1 MTLPL
6 EAALGPGLPAGS
18 APLLLHVFPTFA
30 VGGAQVRFAALANL
44 WGERFRHAVVA
55 LDGRTGCIER
65 IAPGVPIVL
74 LPSPVSAGQGPGRLL
89 AIRRFLA
96 ALDPALL
103 VTSNWGAIDWAAAN
117 LLPPRL
123 PHLHTE
129 DGFGPDEA
137 HGQLQRRI
145 WFRRFVL
152 RGSTLVLP
160 SLTLRRI
167 AEDVWRLPTERL
179 HHIPNGLDLARFAAA
194 SPPPALAIP
203 GKGPVIGTVARLRP
217 EKNLGRLIE
226 ACARLRERGAEF
238 RLLIVGDGPEE
249 ASLKARV
256 RALGLADRTLF
267 AGHHPDPAPLYRA
280 MDVLALSS
288 DTEQMPFSVLEA
300 MASSLPVAA
309 TDVGDIR
316 HMVAAANAPFVSGRD
331 AASLAASLSR
341 LVADEPLRRSIGTA
355 NRAKADA
362 EYDER
367 VMAERYAA
375 LALRLIASARRAA
388 TRSNG

>member
-1 MTLPL
+1 MPGPG
-6 EAALGPGLPAGS
+6 AGGPGLPGGS

-44 WGERFRHAVVA
+44 WGGRFRHAVVA
-55 LDGRTGCIER
+55 LDGRTDCLER
-65 IAPGVPIVL
+65 LSPGAPVAV
-74 LPSPVSAGQGPGRLL
+74 LPSPVTAGQGPGRFL
-89 AIRRFLA
+89 AIRRFLSDLA
-96 ALDPALL
+96 PALL
-103 VTSNWGAIDWAAAN
+103 VTSNWGAIEWAAAN

-137 HGQLQRRI
+137 HGQMPRRV
-145 WFRRFVL
+145 WFRRLVL
-152 RGSTLVLP
+152 RGSTLALP

-167 AEDVWRLPTERL
+167 AEESWRLPPARL
-179 HHIPNGLDLARFAAA
+179 HYIANGLDLSRFAAA
-194 SPPPALAIP
+194 GPLPALAIP
-203 GKGPVIGTVARLRP
+203 GEGPVIGTVARLRA

-226 ACARLRERGAEF
+226 ACARLRERGLAF

-249 ASLKARV
+249 DSLRRRA

-300 MASSLPVAA
+300 MASSLPVAS
-309 TDVGDIR
+309 TEVGDVR
-316 HMVAAANAPFVSGRD
+316 AMVAAANAPFVAGRD
-331 AASLAASLSR
+331 AASLAGSLAR
-341 LVADEPLRRSIGTA
+341 LLEDEPLRRSLGAA
-355 NRAKADA
+355 NRAKAEA

-375 LALRLIASARRAA
+375 LAWRLISGG
-388 TRSNG
+388 RS